1 MILNEVKKDSRVSGN
16 FTTNSF
22 RIDASS
28 KAFQILSSNIYQHKV
43 RAVIR
48 ELACNAIDAPIEAGM
63 DTSILP
69 DVHLPTT
76 LEPWFS
82 IRDYGPGL
90 SEDDIKNVFTVYF
103 CSTKTTRNDLTGA
116 LGLGAK
122 SFYCLVDSA
131 IINSHQDGMVYNYS
145 AYKDE
150 NDLPQMALLRSS
162 PSDEPSGLEIIVHV
176 NNRTQEFVDEA
187 VEVFKYFDTVP
198 NLNNKNAVERI
209 TAAKQSFKIVGKDYA
224 FNSQSGTTKALMG
237 NVAYN
242 IPSEYL
248 YMSGYI
254 RFNLGEL
261 SFDPGRENLT
271 LDAKTIAILKEKIK
285 HVKDHLADDVVN
297 MIETLPTPFQRAQFF
312 DKINAGVIGDVITV
326 NRDKFKYR
334 LPKCKTVFK
343 SYVRQ
348 HKSVAI
354 QLGDVLPLGNAVEY
368 YLLKHKF
375 QARIK
380 AYLKDNNSVSKVVVL
395 TNEQIDEIGI
405 DRDQIKDLDTIPRI
419 QYSRSAS
426 RPIKVKRLT
435 DYGWTEST
443 VVMTEEYVYVNLM
456 RGKPKDYL
464 TDSIRNAVA
473 GAKSLGIDMPDIYG
487 LSPQVKK
494 VGEGIE
500 LKAFLKENVSVPTKA
515 VLKDPN
521 EKNLLKMI
529 DNRFESGKILFN
541 EYALY
546 TLIGTVAHDDTLD
559 KLSKAYFDKY
569 PLLDFISCSYMQ
581 EKACKT
587 ALQAYVTEKVSL

>member
-1 MILNEVKKDSRVSGN
+1 MILNEVKKDSQVSGN
-16 FTTNSF
+16 FTTNGF

-48 ELACNAIDAPIEAGM
+48 ELCCNAVDAHVEA
-63 DTSILP
+63 DVDASILP

-76 LEPWFS
+76 FEPWFS
-82 IRDYGPGL
+82 VRDYGFGL
-90 SEDDIKNVFTVYF
+90 SEADIKDVFTVYF
-103 CSTKTTRNDLTGA
+103 CSTKTNRNDLIGA

-131 IINSHQDGMVYNYS
+131 IINSYQNGMVYNYS

-150 NDLPQMALLRSS
+150 NDLPQMALLRSG
-162 PSDEPSGLEIIVHV
+162 PSTEPSGLEIIVHV
-176 NNRTQEFVDEA
+176 NDRTTEFVNEA
-187 VEVFKYFDTVP
+187 VEVFQYFDVVP
-198 NLNNKNAVERI
+198 NLNNQAAVDRI
-209 TAAKQSFKIVGKDYA
+209 MAAKQSFKIVGKDYA

-254 RFNLGEL
+254 RFNLGDL

-271 LDAKTIAILKEKIK
+271 LDSKTITTLKEKIK
-285 HVKDHLADDVVN
+285 HVKDHLADDVVSL
-297 MIETLPTPFQRAQFF
+297 IETLPTPFQRAQFF
-312 DKINAGVIGDVITV
+312 DKINSGVVGDIITV

-334 LPKCKTVFK
+334 LPKCKSQFK
-343 SYVRQ
+343 TYFKQ
-348 HKSVAI
+348 YKSTAI
-354 QLGDVLPLGNAVEY
+354 QFGDVLPLGNAVEY
-368 YLLKHKF
+368 YLMKPKF

-380 AYLKDNNSVSKVVVL
+380 AYLKSHNSVSKVVLL

-405 DRDQIKDLDTIPRI
+405 DRDQIKDLDTIPKI

-426 RPIKVKRLT
+426 APVKVRKLT
-435 DYGWTEST
+435 DYGWAESSL
-443 VVMTEEYVYVNLM
+443 VMTEEYVYVNLM
-456 RGKPKDYL
+456 RGQPKDYS
-464 TDSIRNAVA
+464 TDTIRQAVA
-473 GAKSLGIDMPDIYG
+473 GAKALGIDMPTVYG

-500 LKAFLKENVSVPTKA
+500 LKAYLKENVSLPAKA
-515 VLKDPN
+515 ILRDPN

-529 DNRFESGKILFN
+529 DNRFESGKISAN
-541 EYALY
+541 EHGLY

-569 PLLDFISCSYMQ
+569 PLLDFISCGYMQ
-581 EKACKT
+581 EKACKQ
-587 ALQAYVTEKVSL
+587 ALLSYVTEKVQ

>member
-1 MILNEVKKDSRVSGN
+1 MILNEVKNDSQVSGS
-16 FTTNSF
+16 FTTNGF

-48 ELACNAIDAPIEAGM
+48 ELCCNAVDAHVEAEV
-63 DTSILP
+63 DASILP

-76 LEPWFS
+76 FEPWFS
-82 IRDYGPGL
+82 VRDYGFGL
-90 SEDDIKNVFTVYF
+90 SEDDIKDVFTVYF
-103 CSTKTTRNDLTGA
+103 CSTKTNRNDLIGA

-131 IINSHQDGMVYNYS
+131 IINSYQNGMVYNYS

-150 NDLPQMALLRSS
+150 SDLPQMALLRSG
-162 PSDEPSGLEIIVHV
+162 PSTEPSGLEIIVHV
-176 NNRTQEFVDEA
+176 NNRTTEFVNEA
-187 VEVFKYFDTVP
+187 VEVFKYFDVVP
-198 NLNNKNAVERI
+198 NLNNQAAIDQI

-254 RFNLGEL
+254 RFNLGDL

-271 LDAKTIAILKEKIK
+271 LDAKTISILRDKIK
-285 HVKDHLADDVVN
+285 HVKDNLADDVVK

-312 DKINAGVIGDVITV
+312 DKINTGVIGDIITV

-334 LPKCKTVFK
+334 LPKCKTTFK
-343 SYVRQ
+343 TYSKQYR
-348 HKSVAI
+348 STAI
-354 QLGDVLPLGNAVEY
+354 QFGDVLPLGNAVEY
-368 YLLKHKF
+368 YLTKPKF

-380 AYLKDNNSVSKVVVL
+380 AYLKNNNSVSKVVLL
-395 TNEQIDEIGI
+395 TNEQIDEIGV

-419 QYSRSAS
+419 VYSRSAS
-426 RPIKVKRLT
+426 APVKVRKLT
-435 DYGWTEST
+435 DYGWAEST

-456 RGKPKDYL
+456 RGQPKEYS
-464 TDSIRNAVA
+464 TDTIRQAVA
-473 GAKSLGIDMPDIYG
+473 GAKSLGIDMPTVYG

-494 VGEGIE
+494 IGEGIE
-500 LKAFLKENVSVPTKA
+500 LKTFLKENVSLPAKA
-515 VLKDPN
+515 ILRDPN
-521 EKNLLKMI
+521 EKNLLKMV
-529 DNRFESGKILFN
+529 DNRFESGKIPSS
-541 EYALY
+541 EHALY

-569 PLLDFISCSYMQ
+569 PLLDFISCGYMQ
-581 EKACKT
+581 EKACKQ
-587 ALQAYVTEKVSL
+587 ALLSYVTEKVQ

>member
-76 LEPWFS
+76 FERWFS

-103 CSTKTTRNDLTGA
+103 CSTKTQRNDLTGA

-131 IINSHQDGMVYNYS
+131 IINSHHNGMVYNYS

-150 NDLPQMALLRSS
+150 GDLPQMALLRSA

-176 NNRTQEFVDEA
+176 NDRTQEFVDEA

-198 NLNNKNAVERI
+198 NLNNKAVVERI

-248 YMSGYI
+248 HMSGYI

-271 LDAKTIAILKEKIK
+271 LDTKTIAILKEKIK
-285 HVKDHLADDVVN
+285 HVKDHLADDIIN
-297 MIETLPTPFQRAQFF
+297 LIEVLPTSFQRAKYF
-312 DKINAGVIGDVITV
+312 DNINTGVVGDIITIH
-326 NRDKFKYR
+326 RDKFKYR
-334 LPKCKTVFK
+334 LPKCKTTFK
-343 SYVRQ
+343 MYSKQYR
-348 HKSVAI
+348 STAI
-354 QLGDVLPLGNAVEY
+354 MFGEVLPLGNAVEY
-368 YLLKHKF
+368 YLLKPKF

-380 AYLKDNNSVSKVVVL
+380 AYLKDNNSVSKVVLL
-395 TNEQIDEIGI
+395 TNEQIDEIGV
-405 DRDQIKDLDTIPRI
+405 DRDQIKDLDIIPKI
-419 QYSRSAS
+419 QYTRSSSA
-426 RPIKVKRLT
+426 PVKVKRLT
-435 DYGWTEST
+435 DYGWTESA
-443 VVMTEEYVYVNLM
+443 VVMSEEYVYVNLKH
-456 RGKPKDYL
+456 GQPKDYS
-464 TDSIRNAVA
+464 TDAIRNAVA
-473 GAKSLGIDMPDIYG
+473 GAKSLGIEIDLYG
-487 LSPQVKK
+487 LTPQVKK
-494 VGEGIE
+494 FGEGIE
-500 LKAFLKENVSVPTKA
+500 LKTFLKENVSVPEKA
-515 VLKDPN
+515 ILKDPN

-529 DNRFESGKILFN
+529 DNRFESGKISPSQ
-541 EYALY
+541 YALY

-569 PLLDFISCSYMQ
+569 PLLDFISCSYLQ
-581 EKACKT
+581 EKTCKD
-587 ALQAYVTEKVSL
+587 ALLSYVTEKVQ

>member
-1 MILNEVKKDSRVSGN
+1 MILNEVKKDSQVSGK
-16 FTTNSF
+16 FATSGF

-76 LEPWFS
+76 YEPWFS

-90 SEDDIKNVFTVYF
+90 SENDVKEVFTVYF
-103 CSTKTTRNDLTGA
+103 CSTKTQRNDLTGA

-131 IINSHQDGMVYNYS
+131 IINSYQNGMVYNYS

-150 NDLPQMALLRSS
+150 DDMPQMALLRSG

-176 NNRTQEFVDEA
+176 NNRTAEFINEA
-187 VEVFKYFDTVP
+187 VEVFKYFDVVP
-198 NLNNKNAVERI
+198 NINNQSVMERI
-209 TAAKQSFKIVGKDYA
+209 QTAKQSYKIVGKDYA
-224 FNSQSGTTKALMG
+224 FNSESGTTKALMG

-271 LDAKTIAILKEKIK
+271 LDAKTISVLRDKIK
-285 HVKDHLADDVVN
+285 HIKDNLADDVVRL
-297 MIETLPTPFQRAQFF
+297 IEELPTSFQRAQYF
-312 DKINAGVIGDVITV
+312 DQINTGVIGDIIVTH
-326 NRDKFKYR
+326 RDKFKYR
-334 LPKCKTVFK
+334 LPKCKSVFK
-343 SYVRQ
+343 TYSKQYR
-348 HKSVAI
+348 STAI
-354 QLGDVLPLGNAVEY
+354 QFGDILPLGPAVEY
-368 YLLKHKF
+368 YLLKPKF

-380 AYLKDNNSVSKVVVL
+380 AYLKNNDSVKKVVLL
-395 TNEQIDEIGI
+395 TNEQIDELSI
-405 DRDQIKDLDTIPRI
+405 DRDQIKDLDTIPKI
-419 QYSRSAS
+419 TYSRSAS
-426 RPIKVKRLT
+426 KPVKVKRLT
-435 DYGWTEST
+435 DYGWTESD
-443 VVMTEEYVYVNLM
+443 VVMSEEYVYVHLSH
-456 RGKPKDYL
+456 GKPKDYSFD
-464 TDSIRNAVA
+464 TISGAVRA
-473 GAKSLGIDMPDIYG
+473 AKSIGVEIDVYG

-494 VGEGIE
+494 VGAGIE
-500 LKAFLKENVSVPTKA
+500 LSTFLKDNVELPEKA
-515 VLKDPN
+515 ILRDPAN
-521 EKNLLKMI
+521 KNLLKML
-529 DNRFESGKILFN
+529 DKRFSTDTITSDKKS
-541 EYALY
+541 LY
-546 TLIGTVAHDDTLD
+546 SLIGTVTHDDSLD

-569 PLLDFISCSYMQ
+569 PLLEFIYMGYGH
-581 EKACKT
+581 EKAGKA
-587 ALQAYVTEKVSL
+587 ALLTYVTEKVSL

>member
-1 MILNEVKKDSRVSGN
+1 MILNEVKKDSRVNGN

-48 ELACNAIDAPIEAGM
+48 ELACNAVDATIEAGM

-103 CSTKTTRNDLTGA
+103 CSTKTQRNDLTGA

-131 IINSHQDGMVYNYS
+131 IINSYHNGMVYNYS

-150 NDLPQMALLRSS
+150 GDLPQMALLRSA

-198 NLNNKNAVERI
+198 NLNNKTVVERI

-248 YMSGYI
+248 HMSGYI

-285 HVKDHLADDVVN
+285 HVKDHLADDIVN
-297 MIETLPTPFQRAQFF
+297 LIEALPTPFQRAKYF
-312 DKINAGVIGDVITV
+312 DNINTGVVGDIITIH
-326 NRDKFKYR
+326 RDKFKYR
-334 LPKCKTVFK
+334 LPKCKTTFK
-343 SYVRQ
+343 MYSKQYR
-348 HKSVAI
+348 STAI
-354 QLGDVLPLGNAVEY
+354 MLGDVLPLGNAVEY
-368 YLLKHKF
+368 YLTKPKF

-380 AYLKDNNSVSKVVVL
+380 AYLKGNNYVSKIVLL

-405 DRDQIKDLDTIPRI
+405 DRDQIKDLDTIPKI
-419 QYSRSAS
+419 QYTRSAS
-426 RPIKVKRLT
+426 APVKVKRLT
-435 DYGWTEST
+435 NYGWTESS
-443 VVMTEEYVYVNLM
+443 VIMSEEYIYINLSH
-456 RGKPKDYL
+456 GKPKNYSQDM
-464 TDSIRNAVA
+464 ICMAIA
-473 GAKSLGIDMPDIYG
+473 GAKSLGIEIDLYG
-487 LSPQVKK
+487 LTPQVKK
-494 VGEGIE
+494 FGEGIE
-500 LKAFLKENVSVPTKA
+500 LKTFLKENVSVPEKA
-515 VLKDPN
+515 ILKDPN
-521 EKNLLKMI
+521 EKNLLEMI
-529 DNRFESGKILFN
+529 DNRFESGKISPSQ
-541 EYALY
+541 YALY

-569 PLLDFISCSYMQ
+569 PLLGFISYGYSQ
-581 EKACKT
+581 KETCKDV
-587 ALQAYVTEKVSL
+587 LLSYVTEKVQ